1 MNTGIRFSLTILLL
15 SFLFASFRPV
25 SMPADNPDAVL
36 GTWLNGT
43 KRGHVQI
50 YKQGDK
56 YFGKLIWLK
65 EPNDP
70 ATNKPKLDAK
80 NPDAKLQSRPL
91 INLNI
96 MTGFEFDG
104 GNVWDEGKIY
114 NPEDGKT
121 YSCKMTLKDANTL
134 DVRGYV
140 GISLIGK
147 TQTWTR
153 IK

>member
-1 MNTGIRFSLTILLL
+1 MLKQTFWVVVLVFFVGIFSAHAQ
-15 SFLFASFRPV
+15 S
-25 SMPADNPDAVL
+25 NPDAIV

-43 KRGHVQI
+43 KKGHIQL

-56 YFGKLIWLK
+56 YFGKIVWLK

-70 ATNKPKLDAK
+70 ATGKPKTDVK
-80 NPDAKLQSRPL
+80 NENAANHNRPVL
-91 INLNI
+91 GLVNLTN
-96 MTGFEFDG
+96 FEYDG

-121 YSCKMTLKDANTL
+121 YSCKLTLKDANTL
-134 DVRGYV
+134 DVRGFV

-153 IK
+153 VK